1 MQEFQPN
8 DTIAIRYK
16 VIRKLGAGAMGSV
29 YLCEDS
35 VENNIKVALKVL
47 VSENIDDQDIWAK
60 GEYEALTRLRHPN
73 LARVF
78 NFGRIGD
85 SRDYFIVSEFI
96 KGIDLYSATEY
107 LNYEELVDI
116 IVQISRALEY
126 IHSQGYVHF
135 DIKPDNIL
143 VTRYKTVGIKEGSKV
158 QYTEADLSSSKRSV
172 FAKPNVKLIDFGL
185 AEKITGSFNFAIKG
199 TLNYLAPEILNGM
212 TPDKRADLYS
222 LGVTLYQVAN
232 RDLPF
237 YQDSDNIFATAAPA
251 KRSDL
256 FGIHMKKHPEFL
268 RLLILKLIEE
278 RPEDRFQSAKE
289 IIQFI
294 NKHSEYHFDV
304 ETAETRASYFYSPKL
319 VARRREINLLKEY
332 HERAFFPHRWQERRT
347 RAVLQEQRK
356 RALIAAGEVGTA
368 VLRAGDVGALPS
380 VDSRSDPDAAN
391 GAAAT
396 GPEVRTLA
404 ATEANEVPTEARL
417 EKEVSTPSEAIPAP
431 AAELPEAEV
440 DATQLEAEELDADL
454 DADDLDDPSLEL
466 DGVLDGDAA
475 GSGDDCLPTADL
487 PALILVSGEMGSGKS
502 RLLEEF
508 QHYLKLNDL
517 SLFVGNCYE
526 GNNKAYQP
534 FLEALRQLVFAFGLD
549 SELYRKYSQ
558 DLLKLL
564 PELPAKKD
572 ELELAV
578 GFRADKEKLY
588 FIERIAQL
596 FIEAAQSSP
605 YILIINNLHWVDE
618 ASTDLLKHF
627 LRRLAELRTKSEQ
640 VTMLVLASVRPE
652 ELHLDHVRDL
662 LSELKKAG
670 ECREIPVRRLKHSQ
684 IREFLCAM
692 LNFSGVPEDFVRKLE
707 EKTGGNPLFIV
718 ETLKALQEDGVLRM
732 VGDGWVIKATNYD
745 RIEIPQS
752 MEDLLEKRLG
762 KIPAQRREILD
773 ILSVLDKP
781 VNPKFI
787 QGIERFREIPLL
799 VELRDLEATGLITKT
814 FDGGKLHFQIAQPKV
829 REILYSRIEA
839 EKRKKYHGEVGAAFL
854 EAFRGKEDEILE
866 ELAYHYQRSDQP
878 AKALELALKAGDRL
892 KAIYANERACE
903 YYRYVLEQVEGDATQ
918 LLLWVETQEKLGDI
932 STTMGCYEQAERSY
946 GALLETEVRKNLDPQ
961 RVVKIYIAR
970 GKVFEIQGDYEQ
982 ALKCFKDARN
992 FLATFDK
999 KKLVSER
1006 IHVFNSI
1013 GWVYVCM
1020 GKYEKAMAISIEA
1033 LRVIEG
1039 MPERIEHAMVY
1050 NTIGSAS
1057 YYKGNTREAIEY
1069 HRRSLQIRENFENIP
1084 EITISLNNLGN
1095 AHMAG
1100 NEYGEAAELFQ
1111 RALRTSEQ
1119 IGDPYGKAVSLHNY
1133 AKLFFAIGQEERA
1146 WEAMDESLRL
1156 SKLYNMRFL
1165 NIQNYIVR
1173 GKALCDQADY
1183 AKAEGNFFRALT
1195 AFSKQG
1201 NRWGLCTVLLHICE
1215 LHRLRGRIKEARA
1228 MLAEARRYADELDIH
1243 NLRVQCFVE
1252 DARLIRDESS
1262 EGQVPQESALRV
1274 LEQALGICEKC
1285 DNAELTGEVN
1295 YEIGETMVRL
1305 RRLREAPQFYRAAEE
1320 KFREVLE
1327 NLPEAFRQSYS
1338 ERQKS
1343 RFRDWKAP
1351 TTSAKSSDMEKLS
1364 AARADGSTE
1373 SSGMITAEDSLRR
1386 VNQLMMLLCERGP
1399 LKSFLDLLI
1408 EDVLAVFRAEGAF
1421 LLRIRGDDLNVEMAR
1436 SPRGGSPP
1444 DPDGTLCLDLIE
1456 RVLNQKGPLLLAD
1469 VADDPQVQ
1477 HILEGQGIQLSA
1489 LVIAAYSLGQEATGV
1504 LYVLNPRIPRGGA
1517 ESSLWLFQPYLN
1529 LVPLA
1534 YAQLSGE
1541 LAPAT

>member
-431 AAELPEAEV
+431 AAEHPEAEV

-839 EKRKKYHGEVGAAFL
+839 EKRKKIPRGSRRGVPRGVPGQRRRDPGGARLPLPA
-854 EAFRGKEDEILE
+854 
-866 ELAYHYQRSDQP
+866 QRPARESAGARPESRRPAESD
-878 AKALELALKAGDRL
+878 LR
-892 KAIYANERACE
+892 ERA
-903 YYRYVLEQVEGDATQ
+903 R
-918 LLLWVETQEKLGDI
+918 
-932 STTMGCYEQAERSY
+932 
-946 GALLETEVRKNLDPQ
+946 
-961 RVVKIYIAR
+961 
-970 GKVFEIQGDYEQ
+970 
-982 ALKCFKDARN
+982 
-992 FLATFDK
+992 
-999 KKLVSER
+999 
-1006 IHVFNSI
+1006 
-1013 GWVYVCM
+1013 
-1020 GKYEKAMAISIEA
+1020 
-1033 LRVIEG
+1033 
-1039 MPERIEHAMVY
+1039 
-1050 NTIGSAS
+1050 
-1057 YYKGNTREAIEY
+1057 
-1069 HRRSLQIRENFENIP
+1069 
-1084 EITISLNNLGN
+1084 
-1095 AHMAG
+1095 
-1100 NEYGEAAELFQ
+1100 
-1111 RALRTSEQ
+1111 
-1119 IGDPYGKAVSLHNY
+1119 
-1133 AKLFFAIGQEERA
+1133 
-1146 WEAMDESLRL
+1146 
-1156 SKLYNMRFL
+1156 
-1165 NIQNYIVR
+1165 
-1173 GKALCDQADY
+1173 
-1183 AKAEGNFFRALT
+1183 
-1195 AFSKQG
+1195 
-1201 NRWGLCTVLLHICE
+1201 
-1215 LHRLRGRIKEARA
+1215 
-1228 MLAEARRYADELDIH
+1228 
-1243 NLRVQCFVE
+1243 
-1252 DARLIRDESS
+1252 
-1262 EGQVPQESALRV
+1262 LRV
-1274 LEQALGICEKC
+1274 LPLRVGAGRGRR
-1285 DNAELTGEVN
+1285 DPAPSVGRDPGEAGRHLHDDGLLRASGAKLRGPARNGGPEEPRPAARRENLYRARQGVRDS
-1295 YEIGETMVRL
+1295 GRL
-1305 RRLREAPQFYRAAEE
+1305 RASAQVLQGRQELPRHVRQEEVGLGEDSRLQQHRLGLRLHGQVREGDGHLDRGPPGHR
-1320 KFREVLE
+1320 RH
-1327 NLPEAFRQSYS
+1327 
-1338 ERQKS
+1338 
-1343 RFRDWKAP
+1343 
-1351 TTSAKSSDMEKLS
+1351 
-1364 AARADGSTE
+1364 ARADRARHGVQHHRQRE
-1373 SSGMITAEDSLRR
+1373 LLQGQHARGHRVPPAQPADPRELREHSRDHHLPQQSRERSHGRQR
-1386 VNQLMMLLCERGP
+1386 VR
-1399 LKSFLDLLI
+1399 
-1408 EDVLAVFRAEGAF
+1408 
-1421 LLRIRGDDLNVEMAR
+1421 
-1436 SPRGGSPP
+1436 RGGRALPASAP
-1444 DPDGTLCLDLIE
+1444 DE
-1456 RVLNQKGPLLLAD
+1456 RADRRPLR
-1469 VADDPQVQ
+1469 
-1477 HILEGQGIQLSA
+1477 QG
-1489 LVIAAYSLGQEATGV
+1489 GE
-1504 LYVLNPRIPRGGA
+1504 P
-1517 ESSLWLFQPYLN
+1517 
-1529 LVPLA
+1529 
-1534 YAQLSGE
+1534 AQLRQALFRHRARGARVGSHG
-1541 LAPAT
+1541 